1 MQLSLPQLRY
11 LRLRAQ
17 GLAGPPLD
25 TPAAVVARL
34 VGVQAQEEAAARLA
48 IRPRS
53 AGLTAAAVDQAR
65 LTRRDIVYT
74 WAMRSTLHFVP
85 ASDLR
90 WLLDLLGPLFVRL
103 GRRRRVQL
111 GIDGDVGR
119 AAMQAIDEILAAEG
133 PLTREELAARL
144 ASRDIPT
151 EGQAIYHLIGRA
163 ALEAILCVGPPREGK
178 ATYVHLAGWLP
189 PPAAEAGEGPAI
201 RLARRYVAGYGP
213 VGPEDFAH
221 WSGLPVR
228 EARAAFE
235 AITKELLAATFD
247 GETLWLMPEQAE
259 WLAQPPEGGPLVHLL
274 PGYDAYLLGYRNRD
288 LIVAPE
294 NARQI
299 HPGGGL
305 IRPTLLVDGLAAG
318 VWRLARR
325 SGRTQL
331 ILRPFAP
338 LNGDVLAA
346 LAEEVAGV
354 GRFLETTAELVVE
367 Q

>member
-1 MQLSLPQLRY
+1 
-11 LRLRAQ
+11 
-17 GLAGPPLD
+17 
-25 TPAAVVARL
+25 
-34 VGVQAQEEAAARLA
+34 
-48 IRPRS
+48 
-53 AGLTAAAVDQAR
+53 
-65 LTRRDIVYT
+65 
-74 WAMRSTLHFVP
+74 
-85 ASDLR
+85 
-90 WLLDLLGPLFVRL
+90 PLFVRL

-247 GETLWLMPEQAE
+247 GETLWLCPSRPRGWRSRRGAGRSAIPCLATTPICWATAAATRSSRRRMPGRSIRA
-259 WLAQPPEGGPLVHLL
+259 AASSGPPCWSMVLPPASGGWCA
-274 PGYDAYLLGYRNRD
+274 G
-288 LIVAPE
+288 
-294 NARQI
+294 
-299 HPGGGL
+299 PGGH
-305 IRPTLLVDGLAAG
+305 
-318 VWRLARR
+318 
-325 SGRTQL
+325 S
-331 ILRPFAP
+331 
-338 LNGDVLAA
+338 
-346 LAEEVAGV
+346 
-354 GRFLETTAELVVE
+354 
-367 Q
+367 